1 MAVEPF
7 WYHFWTFDIFEL
19 FDANIAFFGQIFGVF
34 GLLRFW
40 GAFSINKL
48 AFSNNIFLSG
58 FPGEEIALKFPD
70 YEI

>member
-7 WYHFWTFDIFEL
+7 WHHFWTFDIFEL

-34 GLLRFW
+34 GFLRAW

-48 AFSNNIFLSG
+48 AFSNNIFFEPFSLA
-58 FPGEEIALKFPD
+58 EIALKIPD